1 MTQYIYKLEINFV
14 DGFIKNRYSILE
26 IFRRIIMR
34 DVWAEFNVT
43 FIGIDEVVVENNG
56 ELYIWFYV
64 NIIGFLEG
72 IINVINIIIRAG
84 GKFEFLTVENRMRF
98 EAVRVIVNG
107 KGYLRINNFE
117 FYFIN
122 VIIDFLGQE

>member
-1 MTQYIYKLEINFV
+1 MVQYIYKLEINFV

-84 GKFEFLTVENRMRF
+84 GKFEFLTVEKRMRF
-98 EAVRVIVNG
+98 EVVRVIVNG
-107 KGYLRINNFE
+107 KGYLCINNFE

>member
-72 IINVINIIIRAG
+72 IINVINIIIRVG
-84 GKFEFLTVENRMRF
+84 GKFEFLTVEKRMRF
-98 EAVRVIVNG
+98 EVVRVIVNG
-107 KGYLRINNFE
+107 KGYLCINNFE
-117 FYFIN
+117 FYLIN

>member
-1 MTQYIYKLEINFV
+1 MAQYIYKLEINFV

-84 GKFEFLTVENRMRF
+84 GKFEFLIVE
-98 EAVRVIVNG
+98 
-107 KGYLRINNFE
+107 K
-117 FYFIN
+117 
-122 VIIDFLGQE
+122 

>member
-1 MTQYIYKLEINFV
+1 MAQYIYKLEINFV

-84 GKFEFLTVENRMRF
+84 GKFEFLTVE
-98 EAVRVIVNG
+98 
-107 KGYLRINNFE
+107 K
-117 FYFIN
+117 
-122 VIIDFLGQE
+122 